1 MPVLKYSKK
10 QYDPKTLSL
19 GNYSTRQREQHT
31 VITGSVDVSEEKKTV
46 WVSGSGVS
54 VQSRGLVPTNEF
66 YTAGG
71 KTAEDC
77 EWDPTVKG
85 GHSVGL
91 TVSRSSELYKFISET
106 EKSVAAAL
114 VKNGVLK
121 GYTDAQAAT
130 FVKSSLREYERVL
143 TFTTTLDPYTSVKN
157 KDLSSAV
164 HPLNAWN
171 DNPMTPGYSV
181 TGLLVYPSFFSVVGG
196 VKAQNPV
203 IRVHFKVSRF
213 DVERRLTPEE
223 RLDSIMKNPD
233 QSHWASVINEA
244 MNFDPSED
252 DDEDGDEDLVSSPIL
267 GSPPRLT
274 AALRASGGIK
284 KKHADA
290 KRRKSAAAQFID
302 DEAIEESDY

>member
-31 VITGSVDVSEEKKTV
+31 VITGSVDVSEEKKVV

-54 VQSRGLVPTNEF
+54 VQSRGLVPTTEF

-71 KTAEDC
+71 RTAEDC
-77 EWDPTVKG
+77 DWDPSIKG

-106 EKSVAAAL
+106 EKSVASFL

-121 GYTDAQAAT
+121 GYTEAQAAG

-143 TFTTTLDPYTSVKN
+143 TFTTTLDPFTGVKN
-157 KDLSSAV
+157 KDLSSTV
-164 HPLNAWN
+164 HPLSAWN

-181 TGLLVYPSFFSVVGG
+181 TGLLLYPSFFSVVGG
-196 VKAQNPV
+196 VKGQDPV

-213 DVERRLTPEE
+213 DVERRLTTEE
-223 RLDSIMKNPD
+223 RLDSIMKNPE
-233 QSHWASVINEA
+233 QSHWASVVNEA
-244 MNFDPSED
+244 LNFDPSED
-252 DDEDGDEDLVSSPIL
+252 DEEEEAIPASPVL

-274 AALRASGGIK
+274 SALRAAGGIK

-302 DEAIEESDY
+302 DEAIEDSDY

>member
-1 MPVLKYSKK
+1 M
-10 QYDPKTLSL
+10 
-19 GNYSTRQREQHT
+19 
-31 VITGSVDVSEEKKTV
+31 SEEKKVV

-54 VQSRGLVPTNEF
+54 VQSRGLVPTTEF

-71 KTAEDC
+71 RTAEDC
-77 EWDPTVKG
+77 DWDPSIKG

-106 EKSVAAAL
+106 EKSVASFL

-121 GYTDAQAAT
+121 GYTEAQAAG

-143 TFTTTLDPYTSVKN
+143 TFTTTLDPFTGVKN
-157 KDLSSAV
+157 KDLSSTV
-164 HPLNAWN
+164 HPLSAWN

-181 TGLLVYPSFFSVVGG
+181 TGLLLYPSFFSVVGG
-196 VKAQNPV
+196 VKGQDPV

-213 DVERRLTPEE
+213 DVERRLTTEE
-223 RLDSIMKNPD
+223 RLDSIMKNPE
-233 QSHWASVINEA
+233 QSHWASVVNEA
-244 MNFDPSED
+244 LNFDPSED
-252 DDEDGDEDLVSSPIL
+252 DEEEEAIPASPVL

-274 AALRASGGIK
+274 SALRAAGGIK

-302 DEAIEESDY
+302 DEAIEDSDY